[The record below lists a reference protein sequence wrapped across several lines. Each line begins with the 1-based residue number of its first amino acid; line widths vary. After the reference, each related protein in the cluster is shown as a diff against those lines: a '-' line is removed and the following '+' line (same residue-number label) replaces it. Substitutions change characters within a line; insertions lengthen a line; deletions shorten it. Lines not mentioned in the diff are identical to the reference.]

1 MFAVSIQW
9 IWIKGELDGTAL
21 LVLVEADLHMKAIWD
36 SFENGRTFLWE
47 ANGKRMGF
55 LLVALFNNI

>member
-1 MFAVSIQW
+1 MD
-9 IWIKGELDGTAL
+9 KGGTGWNCAAGI
-21 LVLVEADLHMKAIWD
+21 VEADLHMKAIWD

>member
-9 IWIKGELDGTAL
+9 IWIKGELDGI
-21 LVLVEADLHMKAIWD
+21 VEADLHMKAIWD